1 MRLADD
7 LIMGFELCVWR
18 NLCIMDESGAG
29 FKDQSAR
36 QELYLNNKK
45 APA

>member
-1 MRLADD
+1 
-7 LIMGFELCVWR
+7 
-18 NLCIMDESGAG
+18 MDESGAG